1 METLFN
7 DLDALEC
14 DLVDCIGLIGLSV
27 KTLSGIRYLEILIK
41 GKNSAPAEVILQLP
55 PGSQV
60 IKKNYADVLES

>member
-7 DLDALEC
+7 SLDVLNRN
-14 DLVDCIGLIGLSV
+14 LVNCIGLIGLSV
-27 KTLSGIRYLEILIK
+27 KTLSGSYYLEILIK
-41 GKNSAPAEVILQLP
+41 GKSSAPAEIIFQLP